1 MLQSDLANNDYCNIF
16 DLQIP
21 TDIPV
26 GDLLVW
32 VLEYVNKLTNENMQP
47 SEVALVLERKE
58 EIIRTDLTLDEVGAR
73 NGDYITILKM
83 G

>member
-1 MLQSDLANNDYCNIF
+1 MY
-16 DLQIP
+16 DLQVP

-32 VLEYVNKLTNENMQP
+32 VLEYINQLAYEKMQP
-47 SEVALVLERKE
+47 GNVALVLDRKE
-58 EIIRTDLTLDEVGAR
+58 EVIRTDLTLDEAGVR
-73 NGDYITILKM
+73 NGDYITILNM

>member
-1 MLQSDLANNDYCNIF
+1 MIVATIIYDRSMY
-16 DLQIP
+16 DLQLP

-26 GDLLVW
+26 GNLLVW
-32 VLEYVNKLTNENMQP
+32 VLEYVNQLAFERMSPDN
-47 SEVALVLERKE
+47 VALVLNRKE
-58 EIIRTDLTLDEVGAR
+58 EILRTDLTLDEEGVR

>member
-1 MLQSDLANNDYCNIF
+1 MIIVSLIYNNSSY
-16 DLQIP
+16 DLQMP

-32 VLEYVNKLTNENMQP
+32 ILEYVNKLSCENMQP
-47 SEVALVLERKE
+47 DEIALVLDRKE

>member
-1 MLQSDLANNDYCNIF
+1 MIIATFTYGNSIF